1 MKRATKRKIHDRVSM
16 TRLLPIMML
25 VLAPLAWADG
35 AGWDR
40 HDSVVAAVGDVEP
53 TLGRLNLN
61 MPSVSEDG
69 SAVPME
75 VSIDHPM
82 TADEYIESIRV
93 FAPGNPNDEVV
104 DFYLTPMMGKAEVSS
119 RVRVNESQ
127 TLYAVAKS
135 NTGEVFVAS
144 AEVRVTVGGCLMT
157 SDDAIAEF
165 GTPRVA
171 PPRNVRAGEP
181 AEMRSLVTHPMETGL
196 REGPDGEL
204 LPRRMIDTLTVEY
217 NGDTVLTVK
226 MHTAVS
232 ENPYMR
238 FFLAPSE
245 AGDAV
250 FRWVEEEGD
259 SVEERLS
266 LSPA

>member
-1 MKRATKRKIHDRVSM
+1 MQKKTRAVSLFAWGF
-16 TRLLPIMML
+16 LLSL
-25 VLAPLAWADG
+25 VLAPLVWANG
-35 AGWDR
+35 SGWDR
-40 HDSVVAAVGDVEP
+40 HDAVVAAVGDAEP
-53 TLGRLNLN
+53 VFGRLNLS

-75 VSIDHPM
+75 ISIDHPM
-82 TADEYIESIRV
+82 SADEYIESIRV
-93 FAPGNPNDEVV
+93 FAPDNPNDEVV

-127 TLYAVAKS
+127 TLYAVARS
-135 NTGEVFVAS
+135 NTGVVFVDS
-144 AEVRVTVGGCLMT
+144 TEVRVTVGGCLMT

-171 PPRNVRAGEP
+171 PPRNLTAGQP
-181 AEMRSLVTHPMETGL
+181 AEMRTLVTHPMETGL

-204 LPRRMIDTLTVEY
+204 LPRRMIDTLTLEY

-238 FFLAPSE
+238 FFFAPETS
-245 AGDAV
+245 GDAV
-250 FRWVEEEGD
+250 FRWVEEGGD
-259 SVEERLS
+259 SVEEQLS